1 MTTRAEDPFHILVVD
16 DEPDV
21 EPLIRQCLRR
31 HIRSGE
37 YALHFAGDGA
47 EALDVLASNDSIDMV
62 LTDINMPRMDGL
74 SLLRRLPEVDPDLKA
89 VVVSAYG
96 DMDNIRTAMNC
107 GAFDFIIKPFDL
119 ADLEI
124 TIKRTR
130 SHIAQ
135 WKEAVR
141 ARDQLSMLQSELA
154 LASRMQQTILP
165 HDFPSDSTFDV
176 HAEMVPARQIGGDF
190 FDTFALD
197 RGRIGLLVAD
207 VSGKGVPAALFMMSS
222 RTALKGAA
230 IGSVRPDAVL
240 SEVNDFLHAENRDFM
255 FVSVVYAIY
264 DPETGAFSY
273 ANGGHCC
280 PLVVHR
286 DGSAT
291 VLPCSRGI
299 VLGLRG
305 GIEYREAEA
314 RLAPGETLVMY
325 SDGVSEAFN
334 VVKEEFGLDRL
345 RRLFEGAPP
354 ANAEEAN
361 TRVMEAIF
369 AFAGDHVQ
377 SDDITC
383 LAVHRYAG
391 SRGANER

>member
-1 MTTRAEDPFHILVVD
+1 MTTGSEDPFHILVVD

-31 HIRSGE
+31 HVRSGE
-37 YALHFAGDGA
+37 YALHFAGDGVD
-47 EALDVLASNDSIDMV
+47 ALDVLASNDTIDMV
-62 LTDINMPRMDGL
+62 VTDINMPRMDGL

-96 DMDNIRTAMNC
+96 DMGNIRTAMNC

-124 TIKRTR
+124 TIKRAR

-141 ARDQLSMLQSELA
+141 SRDQLTTLQSELA
-154 LASRMQQTILP
+154 LASRMQQAILP
-165 HDFPSDSTFDV
+165 VRFPSDVTFDV
-176 HAEMVPARQIGGDF
+176 HAEMVPARQVGGDF
-190 FDTFALD
+190 FDIFALPH
-197 RGRIGLLVAD
+197 GRIGLLVAD

-222 RTALKGAA
+222 RTVLKGAA
-230 IGSVRPDAVL
+230 IGSVRPGAVL

-255 FVSVVYAIY
+255 FVSVAYAVY
-264 DPETGAFSY
+264 DHETGAFSY

-291 VLPCSRGI
+291 MLPCSRGL
-299 VLGLRG
+299 VLGLREG
-305 GIEYREAEA
+305 GEYREAQA

-334 VVKEEFGLDRL
+334 VAKEEFGLDRL

-354 ANAEEAN
+354 ASAKEAN
-361 TRVMEAIF
+361 TRVMKAVS
-369 AFAGDHVQ
+369 AFAGAHEQ

-383 LAVHRYAG
+383 LALHRHLD
-391 SRGANER
+391 S